1 MKKIL
6 SFFVITMFLSVAVP
20 TRWGIVLAATPKITA
35 SKPVA
40 LVIGNKQYQ
49 YGVLKNTVNDATD
62 IARVLKEIG
71 FEVILKTNLNQRA
84 MDNALRLFG
93 RRLSKNNSV
102 GFFYFSGHG
111 ARVAGENYLLPIDN
125 NRIQD
130 ERDLQYYAIH
140 ATKVLDIMQNARNN
154 LNIIVLD
161 ACRDNPYRSFSR
173 SINRGLTRMAI
184 AKGSIIAFATA
195 PNQTAS
201 DTSKNRRNGLFTS
214 HLIKGLKK
222 AHQNCQRVDD
232 MFMDVSNAVMLES
245 GGRQEPWQLASLKK
259 PVYFGSCQNLASFTR
274 QPRVVSKQ
282 KQPVTIFRDRLKN
295 GSQGPEM
302 VMIPTGQFQMGDIQ
316 GGGDSDEK
324 PVHLVSVAQFAISRY
339 EITVSEYLRFVHAT
353 GRHAPEW
360 QKAGSKYN
368 IQTGTRGYYYNKLG
382 SALTKENHPIVGV
395 SWYNAVAY
403 ADWLS
408 QQTGKPYRLPTEAEW
423 EYAARAGKKTKYWW
437 GNKIGFKK
445 ANCSNRDCG
454 DDFKYTAPVGSFAS
468 NPFQLYNTV
477 GNVWEWTCSEYEDKY
492 SGKEQQCKAKNDA
505 KNRRFVLRG
514 GSWDNGARGGRSA
527 NRVWRRPY
535 ERGVSIGFRLAKD
548 YK

>member
-6 SFFVITMFLSVAVP
+6 TFFVIAVFLSVGETVP
-20 TRWGIVLAATPKITA
+20 TRWGIVLAAAP

-84 MDNALRLFG
+84 MDDALRLFG
-93 RRLSKNNSV
+93 RRLSESNSV

-130 ERDLQYYAIH
+130 ERDLQYYAIP
-140 ATKVLDIMQNARNN
+140 ASKVLDIMQSARNE
-154 LNIIVLD
+154 LNIMVLD
-161 ACRDNPYRSFSR
+161 ACRDNPYRSVGK
-173 SINRGLTRMAI
+173 SINRGLTRMGI
-184 AKGSIIAFATA
+184 EKGSIIAFATA
-195 PNQTAS
+195 LGKTAS
-201 DTSKNRRNGLFTS
+201 DTSKNGRNGLFTS
-214 HLIKGLKK
+214 HLLKALKK
-222 AHQNCQRVDD
+222 AHQSCQRVDD
-232 MFMDVSNAVMLES
+232 MFMEVSNAVMRES
-245 GGRQEPWQLASLKK
+245 GERQEPWQHVSLIE
-259 PVYFGSCQNLASFTR
+259 PVYFGSCHIRPPPRPVPT
-274 QPRVVSKQ
+274 QPA
-282 KQPVTIFRDRLKN
+282 TIFRDRLQD

-302 VMIPTGQFQMGDIQ
+302 VVIPTGRFKMGDIQ
-316 GGGDSDEK
+316 GGGDSNEK
-324 PVHLVSVAQFAISRY
+324 PVHQVSVAQFAISRY
-339 EITVSEYLRFVHAT
+339 EVTVSEYLRFVQAT

-368 IQTGTRGYYYNKLG
+368 IQTGTRSYYYKILG
-382 SALTKENHPIVGV
+382 SALTKENYPIVGV

-437 GNKIGFKK
+437 GNEIGSKN

-454 DDFKYTAPVGSFAS
+454 DDFKYTAPVETFAS
-468 NPFQLYNTV
+468 NPFKLYNTV

-492 SGKEQQCKAKNDA
+492 SGKEQQCKGDA
-505 KNRRFVLRG
+505 KGRRFVLRG
-514 GSWDNGARGGRSA
+514 GSWDNGARGVRSA
-527 NRVWRRPY
+527 NRVWRIPS
-535 ERGVSIGFRLAKD
+535 ERGVGIGFRVAKD